1 MAEFPTIPEF
11 ITVHL
16 GAPSDTSVENITV
29 SFPDYIKN
37 VASSEIFPTWN
48 EEAIRANIYAQ
59 ISYALNRIYTE
70 YYRSQGY
77 NFDITNT
84 TALDQSFVR
93 GRNIFENVSKI
104 VDEIFDSY
112 IRRIGFVEPL
122 FAQYCNGTT
131 TTCDGLSQWG
141 SESLA
146 AQGRSAEE
154 ILRNYY
160 GDDIEIVSNVPV
172 QGITESLPSR
182 SLRIGSSGDDVRSI
196 QNRLNRI
203 SVNYPAI
210 PKIANVNGFFDQNT
224 ENAVREFQRIF
235 NLTPDGIVGRATWY
249 RIQYIYNNIKRLNS
263 LNAEGITPGDI
274 SLQFPRVLRPGDTG
288 VGVDVIQYLLNYVAQ
303 FENSVAPFDQSG
315 VFDGPTEAAVIAF
328 QKLYGLNVDGIVGED
343 TYAALYDVYRGIIDG
358 LPQDIFIPSIIPYP
372 GFELL
377 LGSEGSEVRSLQE
390 YLNFIAESYPQIPWV
405 VADGVFGIQTRDAV
419 TAFQMEF
426 GLSPTGIVGL
436 TTWRVIADVY
446 DDLLSAQTVAESQ
459 YPGYEIGGETNV

>member
-1 MAEFPTIPEF
+1 MPELPFIPET

-16 GAPSDTSVENITV
+16 GSPNDSSAENVTV

-48 EEAIRANIYAQ
+48 EQAIRANIYAQ

-70 YYRSQGY
+70 YYPSQGY

-93 GRNIFENVSKI
+93 GRNIFENISQI

-112 IRRIGFVEPL
+112 IRRQGFVEPL

-131 TTCDGLSQWG
+131 SFCDGLSQWG
-141 SESLA
+141 SEELA
-146 AQGRSAEE
+146 QAGQSYEE

-160 GDDIEIVSNVPV
+160 GDDIEIVREAPV
-172 QGITESLPSR
+172 RGITASLPIR
-182 SLRIGSSGDDVRSI
+182 SLRIGSSGDDVRSV

-210 PKIANVNGFFDQNT
+210 PKIAEVNGFFDENT

-249 RIQYIYNNIKRLNS
+249 RIQYLYNSIKRLNS
-263 LNAEGITPGDI
+263 LNAEGIMPGDVE
-274 SLQFPRVLRPGDTG
+274 LQFPRVLRPGDSGAG
-288 VGVDVIQYLLNYVAQ
+288 VSVIQYLLNYVAQ
-303 FENSVAPFDQSG
+303 FENSIAPFDQTG
-315 VFDGPTEAAVIAF
+315 TYDQATENAVRSF
-328 QKLYGLNVDGIVGED
+328 QQLYGLTVDGIVGEQ
-343 TYAALYDVYRGIIDG
+343 TYSALFDAYTGIIEG
-358 LPQDIFIPSIIPYP
+358 LPQDLFIPSIIPYP

-377 LGSEGSEVRSLQE
+377 LGSADPSVTDLQE
-390 YLNFIAESYPQIPWV
+390 YLNFIGQTYTTIPNV
-405 VADGVFGIQTRDAV
+405 PVSGVFGTTTRDAV
-419 TAFQMEF
+419 IAFQQAF
-426 GLSPTGIVGL
+426 GLPPTGIVGL
-436 TTWRVIADVY
+436 GTWRAIGDVY
-446 DDLLSAQTVAESQ
+446 DDLLGSQTVADEQ
-459 YPGYEIGGETNV
+459 YPGYEIGGEV